1 MNFGKAIVLSFVLFA
16 LFIGTLVYFCV
27 REDVS
32 LVSSEYYKDELAYQQ
47 KLDKINNAQTLA
59 QQPVISGQKGKV
71 SVVFGSMDRIERG
84 ELNVVRPS
92 NARLDQKFEI
102 VPSQGISNVFVL
114 SRWEPGLYRAS
125 VTWTMGGKDYY
136 FEKLIVF

>member
-59 QQPVISGQKGKV
+59 QPPVISGQKGKV

-102 VPSQGISNVFVL
+102 VPRQGISNVFVL